1 MRAVLVL
8 IGLLAFGEQAMAEVV
23 GMTSNVLR
31 RTKRILVGP
40 AAGTAF
46 SIDVEKQQYL
56 VTAKHVVASVKGD
69 KGKVKV
75 CENADD
81 CEEIEVTVLRCAEP
95 IDIAVLIP
103 PKQMTVTYALPPEG
117 KGMVIGQDV
126 YFVGYPYGDLALTT
140 LAGTESIGFVRK
152 GVFSAQQ
159 KGENFMRMYID
170 GRNNVGFSGSP
181 LVYLPQGKPGFD
193 FKVAGV
199 ISGYRSDYTE
209 VMKLVPI
216 APNAITPEDRS
227 LNLIVDMAD
236 GSHKKLTGTETYVQG
251 NTGIVIV
258 YPIEHAVDL
267 IKASE
272 VKGPVVP

>member
-1 MRAVLVL
+1 MKAILAF

-31 RTKRILVGP
+31 RTKRILVG
-40 AAGTAF
+40 AGAGTAF
-46 SIDVEKQQYL
+46 TIDVDKRQYL
-56 VTAKHVVASVKGD
+56 VTAKHVVAGINGD
-69 KGKVKV
+69 KGKVKI
-75 CENADD
+75 CENAD
-81 CEEIEVTVLRCAEP
+81 CEEIEVTILRCPDP

-159 KGENFMRMYID
+159 KGENFTRMYID
-170 GRNNVGFSGSP
+170 GRNNEGFSGSP

-199 ISGYRSDYTE
+199 ISGYRSDFTE
-209 VMKLVPI
+209 VKKLMPI
-216 APNAITPEDRS
+216 AANAITPEDRS
-227 LNLIVDMAD
+227 QNLIVDMAD
-236 GSHKKLTGTETYVQG
+236 GSHRKLTGTETYVQG
-251 NTGIVIV
+251 NSGIVIV
-258 YPIEHAVDL
+258 YPIEHAVEI

-272 VKGPVVP
+272 VKGPDVP